1 MLFIH
6 YPKCST
12 CKKAKQF
19 LDEHNIKYEE
29 QDIKLN
35 PPTYE
40 ELKSYYEKSN
50 LPIKRFVNTSGLIY
64 KELNLKDKLP
74 TMTDDEILKLIS
86 TNGMLIKRPLLITD
100 KDILTGY
107 KEEDYKRTIDKLYFF
122 SYSLRFIYLI
132 SKTFIPSKVT
142 LNTAGALQCP
152 STIVSSS

>member
-19 LDEHNIKYEE
+19 LDDNNIQYEE
-29 QDIKLN
+29 QDIKFN

-40 ELKSYYEKSN
+40 ELKSYYKKSN

-107 KEEDYKRTIDKLYFF
+107 KEEDYKRTIDNL
-122 SYSLRFIYLI
+122 
-132 SKTFIPSKVT
+132 
-142 LNTAGALQCP
+142 
-152 STIVSSS
+152 

>member
-19 LDEHNIKYEE
+19 LNDNNIRFEE

-40 ELKSYYEKSN
+40 QLKEYYKKSN

-74 TMTDDEILKLIS
+74 TMSDDEILKLIS

-100 KDILTGY
+100 KTVLTGF
-107 KEEDYKRTIDKLYFF
+107 KEEDYKKTIDNL
-122 SYSLRFIYLI
+122 
-132 SKTFIPSKVT
+132 
-142 LNTAGALQCP
+142 
-152 STIVSSS
+152 

>member
-19 LDEHNIKYEE
+19 LDNHNIQYEE

-50 LPIKRFVNTSGLIY
+50 LPVKKFVNTSGLIY

-86 TNGMLIKRPLLITD
+86 TNGMLIKRPLLVTD
-100 KDILTGY
+100 KGIITGY
-107 KEEDYKRTIDKLYFF
+107 KEEDYKRTIDKL
-122 SYSLRFIYLI
+122 
-132 SKTFIPSKVT
+132 
-142 LNTAGALQCP
+142 
-152 STIVSSS
+152 